1 MTEKE
6 LYVFLKTKFIEAGGV
21 TEKQAAEMIG
31 ITQSTF
37 NKRIKNG
44 SLKYLEVLK
53 IMETLGYK
61 VEWIKKIDNK
71 IVN

>member
-21 TEKQAAEMIG
+21 TEWQAAEMIG

-53 IMETLGYK
+53 IMESLGYK
-61 VEWIKKIDNK
+61 VKWIKSVNK
-71 IVN
+71 

>member
-21 TEKQAAEMIG
+21 TEGQTAEIIG

-53 IMETLGYK
+53 IMESLGYK
-61 VEWIKKIDNK
+61 VEWVKDDNK
-71 IVN
+71 E

>member
-21 TEKQAAEMIG
+21 TEGEAAEMIG

-53 IMETLGYK
+53 IMNGLGYR
-61 VEWIKKIDNK
+61 VDWVKIDNK
-71 IVN
+71 

>member
-1 MTEKE
+1 MTEKD

-21 TEKQAAEMIG
+21 TEGEAAEMIG

-44 SLKYLEVLK
+44 SLKYLEVIK
-53 IMETLGYK
+53 IMEELGYRA
-61 VEWIKKIDNK
+61 EWVKIDNK
-71 IVN
+71 

>member
-21 TEKQAAEMIG
+21 TEGQAAEMIG

-53 IMETLGYK
+53 IMESLGYK
-61 VEWIKKIDNK
+61 VKWIKSSNK
-71 IVN
+71 

>member
-21 TEKQAAEMIG
+21 TEGQAAEIIG

-53 IMETLGYK
+53 IMEALGYK
-61 VEWIKKIDNK
+61 VEWIKED
-71 IVN
+71 

>member
-21 TEKQAAEMIG
+21 TEGKAAEIIG

-53 IMETLGYK
+53 IMESSGYK
-61 VEWIKKIDNK
+61 VEWVKDDNK
-71 IVN
+71 

>member
-1 MTEKE
+1 MTENE
-6 LYVFLKTKFIEAGGV
+6 LYVFLKTKFIESGGV
-21 TEKQAAEMIG
+21 TEGQAAKIIG

-53 IMETLGYK
+53 IMEALGYK
-61 VEWIKKIDNK
+61 VKWVKKD
-71 IVN
+71 

>member
-6 LYVFLKTKFIEAGGV
+6 LYVFLKTKFIEACGV
-21 TEKQAAEMIG
+21 TEGQAAEIIG

-53 IMETLGYK
+53 IMESLGYK
-61 VEWIKKIDNK
+61 VEWVKDDNK
-71 IVN
+71 

>member
-21 TEKQAAEMIG
+21 TEGQAAEIIG
-31 ITQSTF
+31 ITQSTL

-53 IMETLGYK
+53 IMESLGYK
-61 VEWIKKIDNK
+61 VEWVKDDNK
-71 IVN
+71 

>member
-21 TEKQAAEMIG
+21 TEGEAAKIIG
-31 ITQSTF
+31 ISQSTF

-44 SLKYLEVLK
+44 SLKYIEVLK
-53 IMETLGYK
+53 IMEALGYK
-61 VEWIKKIDNK
+61 IKWVKAEDK
-71 IVN
+71 

>member
-6 LYVFLKTKFIEAGGV
+6 LYVFLKTKFIEAGGI
-21 TEKQAAEMIG
+21 TEGEAAEMIG

-37 NKRIKNG
+37 NKRIENG

-53 IMETLGYK
+53 IMESLGYK
-61 VEWIKKIDNK
+61 VKWIKSGNK
-71 IVN
+71 

>member
-21 TEKQAAEMIG
+21 TEGEAAEMIG

-53 IMETLGYK
+53 IMDRLGYK
-61 VEWIKKIDNK
+61 LEWVKVDNK
-71 IVN
+71 Q

>member
-1 MTEKE
+1 MTDKE
-6 LYVFLKTKFIEAGGV
+6 LYIFLKTKFIEAGGI
-21 TEKQAAEMIG
+21 TEKEAAEIIG

-61 VEWIKKIDNK
+61 IQWRKIDK
-71 IVN
+71 

>member
-21 TEKQAAEMIG
+21 TEGQAAEIIG

-37 NKRIKNG
+37 NKRKKNG

-53 IMETLGYK
+53 IMESLGYK
-61 VEWIKKIDNK
+61 VEWVKDDNK
-71 IVN
+71 

>member
-1 MTEKE
+1 MTDKE
-6 LYVFLKTKFIEAGGV
+6 LYIFLKTKFIEAGGI
-21 TEKQAAEMIG
+21 TEKEAAEIIG

-53 IMETLGYK
+53 IMDALGYK
-61 VEWIKKIDNK
+61 IQWRKIDK
-71 IVN
+71 

>member
-21 TEKQAAEMIG
+21 TEGQAAEIIG

-53 IMETLGYK
+53 IMESFGYK
-61 VEWIKKIDNK
+61 VEWVKDDNK
-71 IVN
+71 

>member
-6 LYVFLKTKFIEAGGV
+6 LYVFLKTKFIEAGGM
-21 TEKQAAEMIG
+21 TEGQAAEIIG

-44 SLKYLEVLK
+44 SLKYIEVLK
-53 IMETLGYK
+53 IMESLGYK
-61 VEWIKKIDNK
+61 IKWVKAEDK
-71 IVN
+71 

>member
-1 MTEKE
+1 MTEE
-6 LYVFLKTKFIEAGGV
+6 
-21 TEKQAAEMIG
+21 QAAEMIG

-53 IMETLGYK
+53 IMESLGYK
-61 VEWIKKIDNK
+61 VKWIKKD
-71 IVN
+71 

>member
-6 LYVFLKTKFIEAGGV
+6 LYVFLKTKFIEVGGV
-21 TEKQAAEMIG
+21 TEGQAAEIIG

-53 IMETLGYK
+53 IMESLGYK
-61 VEWIKKIDNK
+61 VEWVKDDNK
-71 IVN
+71 

>member
-6 LYVFLKTKFIEAGGV
+6 LYVFLKTKFIEAGGG
-21 TEKQAAEMIG
+21 TECQAAEIIG

-37 NKRIKNG
+37 KKRIKNG

-53 IMETLGYK
+53 IMESLGYK
-61 VEWIKKIDNK
+61 VEWVKDDNK
-71 IVN
+71 

>member
-21 TEKQAAEMIG
+21 TEGEAAKMIG

-53 IMETLGYK
+53 IMEALGYK
-61 VEWIKKIDNK
+61 VKWIKKD
-71 IVN
+71 